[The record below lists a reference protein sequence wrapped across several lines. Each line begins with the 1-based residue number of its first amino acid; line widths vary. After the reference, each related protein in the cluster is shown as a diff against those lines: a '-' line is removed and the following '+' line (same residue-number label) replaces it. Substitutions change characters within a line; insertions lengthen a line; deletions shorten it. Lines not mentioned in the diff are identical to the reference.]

1 MSPRPDPGRELEL
14 AAAVLDAVDD
24 AVFVHDPADGRIL
37 HVNRAACE
45 LYGWTRNEMLSLRIQ
60 DLSQGEPPYSQAE
73 AREWVR
79 KARQEG
85 PQRFEWLARDRRG
98 RLFWVEVALR
108 RAHVAGAER
117 VIASVRDIQRR
128 KDAERRQSE
137 LERELLNSR
146 VLEAVGRLA
155 AGVAHDFNNVLGS
168 VLGCAYVAG
177 LDAQCP
183 PGVRDQLDR
192 IRELCQRGG
201 ELTRRLLRVARRGKG
216 GVGAVDVGAC
226 LGDLR
231 TLLERTFPKAIRL
244 EVSVAEGTGSVRAD
258 PSQLTGVLLHL
269 ALNARDAM
277 PEGGRLTIR
286 ARPADR
292 AGVPG
297 VRIEVMDTGPGVP
310 DAIRDRIFE
319 PYFTTKHRDNR
330 PGMGLALAR
339 ASVDRWGGRLELA
352 SGGGPGS
359 TFVLWLPCAGRP
371 ECPAADP
378 GARGRSVLLVDRSGE
393 RGGRVHAALERA
405 GYRVEHVAS
414 SMEAL
419 ERLGQDSRVAVV
431 VLGEHEAAAGGPDVE
446 RLLAALAP
454 ELPLVRIG
462 SGGHEEPAEVVRQ
475 VARASEGA
483 KRGEAGG

>member
-1 MSPRPDPGRELEL
+1 MSPPPDPARELEL

-45 LYGWTRNEMLSLRIQ
+45 LYGWTRDEMLCLRIQ
-60 DLSQGEPPYSQAE
+60 DLSQGRPPYSQAE

-79 KARQEG
+79 RARREG

-108 RAHVAGAER
+108 RACVAGAER

-177 LDAQCP
+177 LDARCP
-183 PGVRDQLDR
+183 PGVRDQLER

-201 ELTRRLLRVARRGKG
+201 ELTRRLLRVARTGTA
-216 GVGAVDVGAC
+216 GVGAVDVAAC

-231 TLLERTFPKAIRL
+231 TLLERTFPRAIRL
-244 EVSVAEGTGSVRAD
+244 EVSVDEGTGAVRAD
-258 PSQLTGVLLHL
+258 PGQLTGVLLHL

-286 ARPADR
+286 ARPAGR
-292 AGVPG
+292 EGVPG
-297 VRIEVMDTGPGVP
+297 VRIEVTDTGPGVP

-339 ASVDRWGGRLELA
+339 ASVDRWGGRLELV
-352 SGGGPGS
+352 SGAGPGS

-371 ECPAADP
+371 ECPPADRE
-378 GARGRSVLLVDRSGE
+378 AGE
-393 RGGRVHAALERA
+393 RIVLVVQGVGERTDRVRAALERA
-405 GYRVEHVAS
+405 GYRVESAATCV
-414 SMEAL
+414 EAL
-419 ERLGQDSRVAVV
+419 ERLGRGAPVGAV
-431 VLGEHEAAAGGPDVE
+431 VLGEEGARTRGPDVE
-446 RLLAALAP
+446 RLIGALAP
-454 ELPLVRIG
+454 EVPVVRIG
-462 SGGHEEPAEVVRQ
+462 RGEDTDPAEVVRALED
-475 VARASEGA
+475 ARQ
-483 KRGEAGG
+483 GENGP

>member
-1 MSPRPDPGRELEL
+1 MSSRRDPARALELE
-14 AAAVLDAVDD
+14 AAVLDAVDD

-45 LYGWTRNEMLSLRIQ
+45 LYGWARNEMLSLQIQ
-60 DLSQGEPPYSQAE
+60 DLSQGTPPYSQAE
-73 AREWVR
+73 ARAWVR

-85 PQRFEWLARDRRG
+85 PQRFEWLARDRWG

-108 RAHVAGAER
+108 RASVAGAER

-168 VLGCAYVAG
+168 VLGCVYVAG
-177 LDAQCP
+177 MDAQCP
-183 PGVRDQLDR
+183 PGVRDQLER

-201 ELTRRLLRVARRGKG
+201 ELTRRLLRVARGGKG

-258 PSQLTGVLLHL
+258 PGQLTGVLLHL

-286 ARPADR
+286 ARPAGR

-297 VRIEVMDTGPGVP
+297 VRIEVTDTGPGVP

-352 SGGGPGS
+352 SGAGPGS

-371 ECPAADP
+371 DCPAAGRDA
-378 GARGRSVLLVDRSGE
+378 GVRSVLMVGQPGE
-393 RGGRVHAALERA
+393 RAGRVRTALEGA

-414 SMEAL
+414 SVEAL
-419 ERLGQDSRVAVV
+419 ERLGRDSRVAVV
-431 VLGEHEAAAGGPDVE
+431 VLGGEETGVGGPDVE

-454 ELPLVRIG
+454 ELPVVRVG
-462 SGGHEEPAEVVRQ
+462 PWGNVDPAEVVQR
-475 VARASEGA
+475 VARALRGA
-483 KRGEAGG
+483 WPGEAAG

>member
-1 MSPRPDPGRELEL
+1 MSSRPDPSRELEL

-45 LYGWTRNEMLSLRIQ
+45 LYGWTRIEMLSLRIQ
-60 DLSQGEPPYSQAE
+60 DLSQGDPPFSQTE

-79 KARQEG
+79 RARQEG
-85 PQRFEWLARDRRG
+85 PQRFEWLARDRHG

-108 RAHVAGAER
+108 RARVAGAER
-117 VIASVRDIQRR
+117 VIASVRDVQRR

-177 LDAQCP
+177 LDTQCP
-183 PGVRDQLDR
+183 PGVREQLDR

-201 ELTRRLLRVARRGKG
+201 ELTRRLLRVARAGKG
-216 GVGAVDVGAC
+216 GMGAVDVRAC

-231 TLLERTFPKAIRL
+231 ALLERTFPKAIRL

-258 PSQLTGVLLHL
+258 PGQLTGVLLHL

-286 ARPADR
+286 ARPAGR
-292 AGVPG
+292 GGIPG
-297 VRIEVMDTGPGVP
+297 VQIDVTDTGPGVP

-352 SGGGPGS
+352 SGPGQGS

-371 ECPAADP
+371 ECPPTNREAAE
-378 GARGRSVLLVDRSGE
+378 RSVLVVEGP
-393 RGGRVHAALERA
+393 GGHAGRIRAALERA

-414 SMEAL
+414 SVEAL
-419 ERLGQDSRVAVV
+419 ERLGRGARVAVV
-431 VLGEHEAAAGGPDVE
+431 VLAEEGAETGGPNVE
-446 RLLAALAP
+446 RLLATLAP
-454 ELPLVRIG
+454 ELQVVRVG
-462 SGGHEEPAEVVRQ
+462 TEGDGDPAGVVRQ
-475 VARASEGA
+475 VARALEGMGC
-483 KRGEAGG
+483 GEVGG